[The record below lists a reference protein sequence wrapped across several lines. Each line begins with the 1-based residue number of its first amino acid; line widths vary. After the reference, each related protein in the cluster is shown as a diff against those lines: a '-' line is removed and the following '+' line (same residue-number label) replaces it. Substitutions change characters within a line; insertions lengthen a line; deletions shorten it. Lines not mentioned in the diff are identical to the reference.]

1 MGFLN
6 RFLAFYP
13 TEMPKRTARKSQEAV
28 TIDPVLAENWDKLIS
43 DTYNNVAASTIT
55 ASESAIDVYCR
66 FVENSF
72 RADEA
77 SATDYEASIWGK
89 LRIYV
94 LQLAGI
100 VCVMN
105 AIEQGNRP
113 SVVTAEQMSWAVD
126 IAYYSQA
133 SQLRMLTDIIGS
145 TNTTSQLTNKELML
159 LLESRFPNLVKSKL
173 ADAIGVD
180 PRQVRRWMN
189 E

>member
-1 MGFLN
+1 ME
-6 RFLAFYP
+6 
-13 TEMPKRTARKSQEAV
+13 T
-28 TIDPVLAENWDKLIS
+28 WDKLIR
-43 DTYNNVAASTIT
+43 DTYNNVAISTIT
-55 ASESAIDVYCR
+55 AYESAIDVYCR

-100 VCVMN
+100 ACVMN
-105 AIEQGNRP
+105 AVEQGTQP
-113 SVVTAEQMSWAVD
+113 SVVTAEEMSWAVD
-126 IAYYSQA
+126 VAYYSQA
-133 SQLRMLTDIIGS
+133 SQLRMLTGIIGLA
-145 TNTTSQLTNKELML
+145 NTTSQFTNKELML

-173 ADAIGVD
+173 AEAIGVD